1 MVKWTAVMQSQT
13 KIFSFTSLLLV
24 ATSIGVTF
32 LFNLVSPDEVD
43 LSILLLVFLALV
55 IIGTCLA
62 QLAILLAIR
71 LQSLIYKDLVLKR
84 RFFVDTKKNIKYS
97 VVVGAVPAVLIAM
110 NTVQEVRLHEFILV
124 LFLAAILLFY
134 IFRKR

>member
-1 MVKWTAVMQSQT
+1 MQSQT
-13 KIFSFTSLLLV
+13 KIFSFTSLILV

-84 RFFVDTKKNIKYS
+84 RFFVDTKKNIRYS

>member
-13 KIFSFTSLLLV
+13 KIFSFTSLILV

-84 RFFVDTKKNIKYS
+84 RFFVDTKKNIRYS

>member
-1 MVKWTAVMQSQT
+1 MQSQT

-110 NTVQEVRLHEFILV
+110 NTVQEVRLHEFVLV

>member
-1 MVKWTAVMQSQT
+1 MQSQT
-13 KIFSFTSLLLV
+13 KIFSFTSLILV